1 MILKINMIFIIIYIF
16 IFLFI
21 ILITFYAEQSQNSVD
36 FIVATQSSIQMVP
49 TVEVKNNSTNSI
61 MKIKNVSA
69 ADWYLTFVLPWAK
82 MSKEVQDILAAGER
96 PLTAHRCAIIRIIM
110 NDVLAACPKPLKKYL
125 DVIASS
131 MVAKYPKSFK
141 DEYGTTVIGSG
152 HDSLTLQLVNC
163 YDYLQ
168 RPNRVPPLM
177 SVLNMES
184 QKEQLSVD
192 VIKRKTDSY
201 GCLNREP
208 VLSVSNSP
216 EVLEYYLQR
225 TEINEKMLLNDLLI
239 KFPNLFTVD
248 GLLHHFDVLMGGV
261 NAGELLMKALYDEK
275 LYLFLHSC
283 GIADLKVKKETMDQT
298 ELVPRSNSP
307 YLCVY
312 GIRYLQQ
319 IDSCW

>member
-1 MILKINMIFIIIYIF
+1 
-16 IFLFI
+16 
-21 ILITFYAEQSQNSVD
+21 
-36 FIVATQSSIQMVP
+36 
-49 TVEVKNNSTNSI
+49 
-61 MKIKNVSA
+61 
-69 ADWYLTFVLPWAK
+69 
-82 MSKEVQDILAAGER
+82 
-96 PLTAHRCAIIRIIM
+96 M
-110 NDVLAACPKPLKKYL
+110 NDVFAVCPKPLKKHLY
-125 DVIASS
+125 VIASS

-152 HDSLTLQLVNC
+152 HDSLTLQLVNR

-192 VIKRKTDSY
+192 VRKRKTDSY

-216 EVLEYYLQR
+216 EELEYYLQQ
-225 TEINEKMLLNDLLI
+225 TEINGKILLNDLLI

-261 NAGELLMKALYDEK
+261 NAGELLMKAFYDEK

-307 YLCVY
+307 HLFFFIFFYFCYSLPQ
-312 GIRYLQQ
+312 GR
-319 IDSCW
+319 

>member
-1 MILKINMIFIIIYIF
+1 MEVIKSNILRTLPHIDGCVLNQVVKNLWEIGVENETDLYLVKVDDLVLLKPIQQRK
-16 IFLFI
+16 L
-21 ILITFYAEQSQNSVD
+21 LESWAKESSEQSQKSVD

-49 TVEVKNNSTNSI
+49 TVKVKNNSTNSI
-61 MKIKNVSA
+61 MKIKHVSA

-82 MSKEVQDILAAGER
+82 MSREVQDILAAGER

-110 NDVLAACPKPLKKYL
+110 NDVLAVCPKPLKKHL

-152 HDSLTLQLVNC
+152 HDSLTLQLVNR

-216 EVLEYYLQR
+216 EELKYYLQR

-239 KFPNLFTVD
+239 KFPNLFTV
-248 GLLHHFDVLMGGV
+248 
-261 NAGELLMKALYDEK
+261 N
-275 LYLFLHSC
+275 
-283 GIADLKVKKETMDQT
+283 
-298 ELVPRSNSP
+298 
-307 YLCVY
+307 
-312 GIRYLQQ
+312 
-319 IDSCW
+319 